1 MRGGVGGDAGEV
13 VVVVVAASRGVVM
26 VWFRWMVV
34 DSFGIRFLVGTLCR
48 RVLYKGVGV
57 V

>member
-1 MRGGVGGDAGEV
+1 MRGGDAGEV